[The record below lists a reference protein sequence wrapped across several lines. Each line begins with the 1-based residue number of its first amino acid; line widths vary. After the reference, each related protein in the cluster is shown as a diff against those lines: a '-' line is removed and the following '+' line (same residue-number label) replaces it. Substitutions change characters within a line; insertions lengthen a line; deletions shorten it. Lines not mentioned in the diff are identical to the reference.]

1 MLYALIDPK
10 TVDHETQRAA
20 HMALAFARKELKLP
34 MVNIKW
40 FGRAEFVKSP
50 TEIFAADKELRGQ
63 YLGKSPD
70 SIYVRA
76 GQFPEEI
83 QEVVAHETFHLW
95 QSLGGTIDVEGCE
108 DRALG
113 YGVDVMRRIR
123 TMDTSEIESI
133 YLDHLAGADWASDHL
148 RKEMDRRLGKP
159 TKAAPKKAPAA
170 RLEPTRGQGGYDKW
184 TSQPARH
191 SSDGSIRKQIFGRV
205 ER

>member
-1 MLYALIDPK
+1 MQYALIDPS

-34 MVNIKW
+34 MAKILW
-40 FGRAEFVKSP
+40 FERAEFVKTP
-50 TEIFAADKELRGQ
+50 TAIFVDDKELRGQ
-63 YLGKSPD
+63 YLGKTPD
-70 SIYVRA
+70 TIYVRA
-76 GQFPEEI
+76 GQFPEKI

-95 QSLGGTIDVEGCE
+95 QSLDGHGGNEGNE
-108 DRALG
+108 DRANG
-113 YGVDVMRRIR
+113 YAADAMRRIR

-133 YLDHLAGADWASDHL
+133 YLNHMVGADWSTDHL

-159 TKAAPKKAPAA
+159 KATPTKAPKPQPDP
-170 RLEPTRGQGGYDKW
+170 RQGTYDKW

-191 SSDGSIRKQIFGRV
+191 SSDGSYTKRTFGWV